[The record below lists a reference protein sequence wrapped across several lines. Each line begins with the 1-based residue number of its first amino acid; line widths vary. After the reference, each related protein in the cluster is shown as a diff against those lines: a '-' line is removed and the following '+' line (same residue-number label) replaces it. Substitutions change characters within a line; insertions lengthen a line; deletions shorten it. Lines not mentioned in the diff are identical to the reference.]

1 MQLIGKMWSRYSF
14 FEKSSLPNELA
25 SRGFTQD
32 VQMPGYLFREDGMK
46 LWNAIGSFAADFV
59 DVLYDSDEDVASDKD
74 VQTWAKETTDPQKAA
89 IPGFPTSFED
99 KDTLVKVLQTLMWM
113 SSGLHAAVNN
123 PQYDSYAYAPNKPL
137 HLRADLATLPKDD
150 AEIRDWMFENMF
162 PHISSNN
169 QWLKKSTGGQAAAID
184 SLVMARRLT
193 LPSSHCLDNLSDEFD
208 TIGKKAYDTFLANLK
223 VISTGIN
230 VRNKE
235 AEKANKAPYN
245 YLNPSVVP
253 ASIEI

>member
-1 MQLIGKMWSRYSF
+1 M
-14 FEKSSLPNELA
+14 
-25 SRGFTQD
+25 
-32 VQMPGYLFREDGMK
+32 
-46 LWNAIGSFAADFV
+46 
-59 DVLYDSDEDVASDKD
+59 
-74 VQTWAKETTDPQKAA
+74 
-89 IPGFPTSFED
+89 
-99 KDTLVKVLQTLMWM
+99 
-113 SSGLHAAVNN
+113 
-123 PQYDSYAYAPNKPL
+123 
-137 HLRADLATLPKDD
+137 RADLATLPKDD
-150 AEIRDWMFENMF
+150 AEIRGWMFENML

-169 QWLKKSTGGQAAAID
+169 QWLKKSTGGQDAAID

-208 TIGKKAYDTFLANLK
+208 TIGKEAYDTFLANLK
-223 VISTGIN
+223 VISAGIN